1 MMKSIFSYSKLH
13 DICDVS
19 LLFFFT
25 KIKIMWNFK
34 ELLSMNMKS
43 INDVLKAQFSLA
55 EPYEI
60 VASLY
65 YVFR

>member
-1 MMKSIFSYSKLH
+1 
-13 DICDVS
+13 
-19 LLFFFT
+19 
-25 KIKIMWNFK
+25 MWNFK

-43 INDVLKAQFSLA
+43 INDLLKVQFSLA
-55 EPYEI
+55 EPHEI

>member
-1 MMKSIFSYSKLH
+1 
-13 DICDVS
+13 
-19 LLFFFT
+19 
-25 KIKIMWNFK
+25 MWNFK

-43 INDVLKAQFSLA
+43 INDLLKAQFSLA

-65 YVFR
+65 YVSR